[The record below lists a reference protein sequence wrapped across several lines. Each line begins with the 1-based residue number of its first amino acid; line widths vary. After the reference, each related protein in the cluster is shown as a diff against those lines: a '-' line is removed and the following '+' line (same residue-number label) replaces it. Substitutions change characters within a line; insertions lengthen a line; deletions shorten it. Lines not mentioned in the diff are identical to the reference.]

1 MSLPESRV
9 SENPNR
15 VRCFGKDSFMPDVL
29 NEKWDLIKVTCT
41 QVHKHAQF
49 GLSFIKVSIPDP
61 ISSSTATAASAP
73 PLATVTKSPKVK
85 KTCDDA
91 LELPKNSVF
100 AKFKMHGDSSDSDK
114 ESEQSSSLFSKWKQE
129 KDSPQKASVN
139 GQSTTSCTLLKIY
152 TKLIRFIFM

>member
-15 VRCFGKDSFMPDVL
+15 VRCFGKDSLMPDVL
-29 NEKWDLIKVTCT
+29 DEKWDLIKVTCT
-41 QVHKHAQF
+41 QVHKHVQF
-49 GLSFIKVSIPDP
+49 GLSFIKVSIPDAN
-61 ISSSTATAASAP
+61 SMCTATAAAASAS
-73 PLATVTKSPKVK
+73 PLATDAKSPKEK

-100 AKFKMHGDSSDSDK
+100 AKFKMRSDSSDSDK

-129 KDSPQKASVN
+129 KNSPQKASAN
-139 GQSTTSCTLLKIY
+139 GQSSTSC
-152 TKLIRFIFM
+152 KLFIFIFMQRE